1 MAAAELNDARRPLS
15 RSTTAPKPTEGAAA
29 AEALEAWIAYL
40 AHERRASPLTL
51 EAYRT
56 DLTAFL
62 AFLGE
67 HFGGAPTFAT
77 LAEVKAADVRAYMAK
92 RRAGERP
99 LSPRSLSRRL
109 SAIRSFYRFAD
120 RRLGLANPAVAL
132 VRGPRLKPTVPRP
145 VSEDQARGLIAEAE
159 ADEDREPWEAARD
172 AALLTL
178 LYGCGL
184 RISEA
189 LSLTRADAPLPVALR
204 ITGKGGKTRLA
215 PVLPAVRT
223 AMDDYTAALPCG
235 LAPDDALFRGKR
247 GGPLGARYA
256 QALMAKLRGRMG
268 LPDSATPHAL
278 RHSFATHI
286 LAGGGDLRAIQE
298 LLGHAS
304 LSTTQKYTAVDAAG
318 LLATYAKAHP
328 RA

>member
-1 MAAAELNDARRPLS
+1 MAAADLS
-15 RSTTAPKPTEGAAA
+15 AAK
-29 AEALEAWIAYL
+29 ALDAWIGYL

-51 EAYRT
+51 EAYRE
-56 DLTAFL
+56 DLSAFFAFL
-62 AFLGE
+62 TL
-67 HFGGAPTFAT
+67 HQGGAPTCAT
-77 LAEVKAADVRAYMAK
+77 LAQVSAADVRAYMAA
-92 RRAGERP
+92 RRSGERP
-99 LSPRSLSRRL
+99 LTPRSLSRRL

-120 RRLGLANPAVAL
+120 RRLGVVDTGVAL
-132 VRGPRLKPTVPRP
+132 VRGPRLKPTAPRP
-145 VSEDQARGLIAEAE
+145 VTEDQARGLIAEAGDDPERE
-159 ADEDREPWEAARD
+159 AWETARD

-189 LSLTRADAPLPVALR
+189 LSLTRADAPLPETLR
-204 ITGKGGKTRLA
+204 IVGKGGKTRLA
-215 PVLPAVRT
+215 PVLPAVT
-223 AMDDYTAALPCG
+223 KAVDAYLTQLPFG
-235 LAPDDALFRGKR
+235 LAPADALFRGKR

-256 QALMAKLRGRMG
+256 QALMAKLRGRLG

-286 LAGGGDLRAIQE
+286 LGNGGDLRTIQE

-318 LLATYAKAHP
+318 LLASYAKAHP